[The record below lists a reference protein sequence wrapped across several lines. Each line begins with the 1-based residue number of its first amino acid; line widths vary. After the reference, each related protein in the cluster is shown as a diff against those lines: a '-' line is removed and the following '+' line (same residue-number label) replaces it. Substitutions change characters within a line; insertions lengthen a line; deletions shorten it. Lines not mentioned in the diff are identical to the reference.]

1 MEIKEEARRS
11 ALRCLERIRM
21 YLESNGPV
29 ELIQD
34 EVGMVKREMTHV
46 VDDQQPG
53 SGRLYPLVV

>member
-1 MEIKEEARRS
+1 MEIKEEARQS

-34 EVGMVKREMTHV
+34 EVGMLCRLCGILPAKQ
-46 VDDQQPG
+46 DDG
-53 SGRLYPLVV
+53 ETDWTMN